1 MAESKQ
7 DISMTEIEAEDTAGD
22 IFLGRLR
29 TLVTA
34 SSDSKLRITTAIG
47 CLEIVKQE
55 LYEQL
60 VKEDD

>member
-1 MAESKQ
+1 MK
-7 DISMTEIEAEDTAGD
+7 EIESEDTAGD

-29 TLVTA
+29 ALVVA

-55 LYEQL
+55 LYE
-60 VKEDD
+60 